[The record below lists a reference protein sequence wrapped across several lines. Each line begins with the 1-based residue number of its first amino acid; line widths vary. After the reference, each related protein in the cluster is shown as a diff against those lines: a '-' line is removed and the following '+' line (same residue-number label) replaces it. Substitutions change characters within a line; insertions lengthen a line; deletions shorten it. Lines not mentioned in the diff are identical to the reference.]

1 MKISV
6 VHVTRFD
13 YSADVVEGVMEVRL
27 GPLSDSTQR
36 WDRFTLTVTPTGSVR
51 QFVDG
56 FGNRTHL
63 VTVGK
68 AHRTLEVVTRSELST
83 TLENPFATTAKP
95 PRALSPSEQV
105 DFLSPSPMVPALPE
119 FVEIVLSQQWS
130 DAEAMFDRVRALSR
144 WVHETFTYQRNVTT
158 VGTTVAEVMRLR
170 TGVCQDFAHVL
181 IGLCRAA
188 GVPARYV
195 SGYTVADQPEDETG
209 RREQAS
215 HAWVEAY
222 TSTHGWRGLDAT
234 NDVVVGDGHVKIAI
248 GRDYADVSP
257 TRGSFRG
264 TAAQRLAVT
273 VEAYRVDCLMS
284 KGANCPY
291 CANCTRARNPQRR

>member
-1 MKISV
+1 MKIRL

-27 GPLSDSTQR
+27 GPLTDATQR
-36 WDRFTLTVTPTGSVR
+36 WDRFTLGVSPSGSVR

-68 AHRTLEVVTRSELST
+68 PHRTLEVVTRSELST
-83 TLENPFATTAKP
+83 TLENPFAP
-95 PRALSPSEQV
+95 PGKAPRPLSPSEQI
-105 DFLSPSPMVPALPE
+105 DYLSPSPLVPALRE
-119 FVEIVLSQQWS
+119 FREMVAAHGWRTE
-130 DAEAMFDRVRALSR
+130 EPTFERVRTLSR
-144 WVHETFTYQRNVTT
+144 LVHESFTYQRNVTT

-170 TGVCQDFAHVL
+170 SGVCQDFAHVL

-195 SGYTVADQPEDETG
+195 SGYTVADLPEGDGG

-222 TSTHGWRGLDAT
+222 TTTHGWRGLDAT
-234 NDVVVGDGHVKIAI
+234 NDVVVGDAHVKIAI

-264 TAAQRLAVT
+264 NAAQRLGVT
-273 VEAYRVDCLMS
+273 VEAYRVD
-284 KGANCPY
+284 
-291 CANCTRARNPQRR
+291 

>member
-1 MKISV
+1 MKIRL

-13 YSADVVEGVMEVRL
+13 YSDDVMEGVMEVRL

-36 WDRFTLTVTPTGSVR
+36 WDRFNLSVTPTGSVR
-51 QFVDG
+51 PYTDG

-68 AHRTLEVVTRSELST
+68 VHRTLEVTTRSELST
-83 TLENPFATTAKP
+83 SLENPFIPMEKP
-95 PRALSPSEQV
+95 PRALTPSESV
-105 DFLSPSPMVPALPE
+105 DFLSPSPMVPALEE
-119 FVEIVLSQQWS
+119 FVELAAPVQWTES
-130 DAEAMFDRVRALSR
+130 GDTFEGVRALSR
-144 WVHETFTYQRNVTT
+144 LVHESFSYQRNVTT
-158 VGTTVAEVMRLR
+158 VATTVAEVMRLR

-195 SGYTVADQPEDETG
+195 SGYTVADLPDGESA

-215 HAWVEAY
+215 HAWVEAF
-222 TSTHGWRGLDAT
+222 TPTHGWRGFDAT
-234 NDVVVGDGHVKIAI
+234 NDVVVGDAHVKIAV

-264 TAAQRLAVT
+264 SATQKLGVM
-273 VEAYRVDCLMS
+273 VEAYRVD
-284 KGANCPY
+284 
-291 CANCTRARNPQRR
+291 

>member
-1 MKISV
+1 MKIRL

-27 GPLSDSTQR
+27 GPLSDATQR
-36 WDRFTLTVTPTGSVR
+36 WDRFQLSVTPSGSVR

-68 AHRTLEVVTRSELST
+68 PHRMLEVTTRSELST
-83 TLENPFATTAKP
+83 TLENPFAP
-95 PRALSPSEQV
+95 PGKTPRPLSPSEQI
-105 DFLSPSPMVPALPE
+105 DFLSPSPLVPALGA
-119 FVEIVLSQQWS
+119 FRDMLAAQGWS
-130 DAEAMFDRVRALSR
+130 DEEPTFERVRGLSR
-144 WVHETFTYQRNVTT
+144 LVHDTFTYQRDVTN
-158 VGTTVAEVMRLR
+158 VGTTVGEVLRLR

-195 SGYTVADQPEDETG
+195 SGYTVADLSKGGAGE
-209 RREQAS
+209 REQAS

-222 TSTHGWRGLDAT
+222 TSTHGWRGFDAT
-234 NDVVVGDGHVKIAI
+234 NDVVVSDAHVKIAI

-264 TAAQRLAVT
+264 NAAQRLGVT
-273 VEAYRVDCLMS
+273 VEVNRVD
-284 KGANCPY
+284 
-291 CANCTRARNPQRR
+291 

>member
-1 MKISV
+1 VRIRL

-27 GPLSDSTQR
+27 GPLTDATQR
-36 WDRFTLTVTPTGSVR
+36 WDRFQLSVSPSGSVR

-68 AHRTLEVVTRSELST
+68 PHRTLEVTTRSELST
-83 TLENPFATTAKP
+83 TLENPFAPPGKS
-95 PRALSPSEQV
+95 PRALSPSEEI
-105 DFLSPSPMVPALPE
+105 DFLSPSPLVPALPE
-119 FVEIVLSQQWS
+119 FR
-130 DAEAMFDRVRALSR
+130 AMLAAQGWVDRESTFERVRTLSKV
-144 WVHETFTYQRNVTT
+144 VHETFTYQRDVTNVSTT
-158 VGTTVAEVMRLR
+158 VGEVMRLR

-195 SGYTVADQPEDETG
+195 SGYTVADLPPGGQG

-222 TSTHGWRGLDAT
+222 TTTHGWRGLDAT
-234 NDVVVGDGHVKIAI
+234 NDVVVGEAHVKIAI

-264 TAAQRLAVT
+264 NAAQRLGVT
-273 VEAYRVDCLMS
+273 VEAYRAD
-284 KGANCPY
+284 
-291 CANCTRARNPQRR
+291 

>member
-1 MKISV
+1 MRIRLE
-6 VHVTRFD
+6 HVTRFD

-27 GPLSDSTQR
+27 GPLSDATQR
-36 WDRFTLTVTPTGSVR
+36 WDRFALQVTPTGSVR
-51 QFVDG
+51 PYTDG

-68 AHRTLEVVTRSELST
+68 VHNMLEVVTRSELST
-83 TLENPFATTAKP
+83 TLENPFVPPSKP
-95 PRALSPSEQV
+95 PRALSPAELV
-105 DFLSPSPMVPALPE
+105 DFLSPSPMVPLLDE
-119 FVEIVLSQQWS
+119 FRDLAGAHRWK
-130 DAEAMFDRVRALSR
+130 DADDTFEGVRGLSR
-144 WVHETFTYQRNVTT
+144 LVHETFSYQRNVTT
-158 VGTTVAEVMRLR
+158 VATKVDEVMRMR

-195 SGYTVADQPEDETG
+195 SGYTVADLPGEGGEK
-209 RREQAS
+209 REQAS

-222 TSTHGWRGLDAT
+222 TPTHGWRGLDAT
-234 NDVVVGDGHVKIAI
+234 NDVVVGDAHVKVAV

-264 TAAQRLAVT
+264 NAAQRLRVT
-273 VEAYRVDCLMS
+273 VEAYRME
-284 KGANCPY
+284 
-291 CANCTRARNPQRR
+291 

>member
-1 MKISV
+1 MRIRL

-27 GPLSDSTQR
+27 GPLSDATQR
-36 WDRFTLTVTPTGSVR
+36 WDRFNLTVTPTGSVR
-51 QFVDG
+51 PYTDG

-68 AHRTLEVVTRSELST
+68 VHSVLEVVTRSELST
-83 TLENPFATTAKP
+83 TLENPFALPAKP
-95 PRALSPSEQV
+95 PRALSPSELV

-119 FVEIVLSQQWS
+119 FIEL
-130 DAEAMFDRVRALSR
+130 AEPQRAANPEQTFEVARALSR
-144 WVHETFTYQRNVTT
+144 LVHETFAYQRNVTT
-158 VGTTVAEVMRLR
+158 VTTTVAEVMRLR

-181 IGLCRAA
+181 IGLCRAV

-195 SGYTVADQPEDETG
+195 SGYTVAEMPEGDEAPRT
-209 RREQAS
+209 QAS

-222 TSTHGWRGLDAT
+222 TPTHGWRGFDAT
-234 NDVVVGDGHVKIAI
+234 NDVVVGDAHVKIAV
-248 GRDYADVSP
+248 GRDYGDVSP

-264 TAAQRLAVT
+264 NAAQRLGVT
-273 VEAYRVDCLMS
+273 VEAYRVD
-284 KGANCPY
+284 
-291 CANCTRARNPQRR
+291 

>member
-1 MKISV
+1 M
-6 VHVTRFD
+6 HVTRFD

-36 WDRFTLTVTPTGSVR
+36 WDRFALTVSPTGSVR
-51 QFVDG
+51 PYTDG

-68 AHRTLEVVTRSELST
+68 VHSMLEVVTRSELST
-83 TLENPFATTAKP
+83 TLENPFTLPSKP
-95 PRALSPSEQV
+95 PRALSPSEMV

-119 FVEIVLSQQWS
+119 FAAL
-130 DAEAMFDRVRALSR
+130 AEPHRPTNGEETFEAVRALSR
-144 WVHETFTYQRNVTT
+144 LVHETFAYQRNVTT
-158 VGTTVAEVMRLR
+158 VATTVDEVMRLR
-170 TGVCQDFAHVL
+170 SGVCQDFAHVL
-181 IGLCRAA
+181 IGLCRAV

-195 SGYTVADQPEDETG
+195 SGYTVAEMPDGTAPP
-209 RREQAS
+209 REQAS

-222 TSTHGWRGLDAT
+222 TPTHGWRGLDAT
-234 NDVVVGDGHVKIAI
+234 NDVVVSDGHVKIAV

-264 TAAQRLAVT
+264 NAAQRLGVT
-273 VEAYRVDCLMS
+273 VEAYRVD
-284 KGANCPY
+284 
-291 CANCTRARNPQRR
+291 

>member
-1 MKISV
+1 MKIRL

-27 GPLSDSTQR
+27 GPLTDATQR
-36 WDRFTLTVTPTGSVR
+36 WDRFTLTVSPSGSVR

-68 AHRTLEVVTRSELST
+68 PHRILEVVTRSELST
-83 TLENPFATTAKP
+83 TLENPFAPPAKA
-95 PRALSPSEQV
+95 PRALSPSEEI
-105 DFLSPSPMVPALPE
+105 DYLSPSPLVPALPVFHDLVTAQGWDGE
-119 FVEIVLSQQWS
+119 PPT
-130 DAEAMFDRVRALSR
+130 FDRVRALSR
-144 WVHETFTYQRNVTT
+144 LVHESFTYQRNVTT

-170 TGVCQDFAHVL
+170 SGVCQDFAHVL

-195 SGYTVADQPEDETG
+195 SGYTVADLPDSETG

-215 HAWVEAY
+215 HAWVEAF
-222 TSTHGWRGLDAT
+222 TASHGWRGLDAT
-234 NDVVVGDGHVKIAI
+234 NDVVVGDAHVKVAI

-264 TAAQRLAVT
+264 NAAQRLGVT
-273 VEAYRVDCLMS
+273 VEAYRLE
-284 KGANCPY
+284 
-291 CANCTRARNPQRR
+291 

>member
-1 MKISV
+1 V
-6 VHVTRFD
+6 RVRLVHVTRFD

-27 GPLSDSTQR
+27 GPFSDSTQR
-36 WDRFTLTVTPTGSVR
+36 WDRFHIAVTPTGSVR
-51 QFVDG
+51 QYVDG

-68 AHRTLEVVTRSELST
+68 PHRTLEVVTRSELST
-83 TLENPFATTAKP
+83 TLENPIAAPAKP
-95 PRALSPSEQV
+95 PRPLLPSDQI
-105 DFLSPSPMVPALPE
+105 DFLAPSLLVPALPE
-119 FVEIVLSQQWS
+119 FAALLADGFAG
-130 DAEAMFDRVRALSR
+130 DATSFDGVRALSR
-144 WVHETFTYQRNVTT
+144 LVHERFMYERNVTT
-158 VGTTVAEVMRLR
+158 VATTVAEVMHLR

-195 SGYTVADQPEDETG
+195 SGYTVSDLPPGDTPPRA
-209 RREQAS
+209 QAS

-222 TSTHGWRGLDAT
+222 TPTHGWRGFDAT
-234 NDVVVGDGHVKIAI
+234 NDVVVGDAHVKVAV

-264 TAAQRLAVT
+264 HAEQQLGVV
-273 VEAYRVDCLMS
+273 VEAYRID
-284 KGANCPY
+284 
-291 CANCTRARNPQRR
+291 

>member
-1 MKISV
+1 MRIRL

-27 GPLSDSTQR
+27 GPMSDATQR
-36 WDRFTLTVTPTGSVR
+36 WDRFSLTVTPTGSVR
-51 QFVDG
+51 PYTDG

-68 AHRTLEVVTRSELST
+68 VHNSLEVVTRSELST
-83 TLENPFATTAKP
+83 TLENPFALPTKP
-95 PRALSPSEQV
+95 PRPLSPAELV
-105 DFLSPSPMVPALPE
+105 DFLSPSPMVPSLPE
-119 FVEIVLSQQWS
+119 F
-130 DAEAMFDRVRALSR
+130 AELAAPVRWTDPNATFDGVRALSR
-144 WVHETFTYQRNVTT
+144 LVHQTFAYQRNVTT
-158 VGTTVAEVMRLR
+158 VATTVDEVMRMR

-181 IGLCRAA
+181 IGLCRAV

-195 SGYTVADQPEDETG
+195 SGYTVADVPDEEG
-209 RREQAS
+209 AKREQAS

-222 TSTHGWRGLDAT
+222 TPTHGWRGLDAT
-234 NDVVVGDGHVKIAI
+234 NDVVVGEGHVKIAV

-264 TAAQRLAVT
+264 NAAQRLGVT
-273 VEAYRVDCLMS
+273 VEAYRAD
-284 KGANCPY
+284 
-291 CANCTRARNPQRR
+291 

>member
-1 MKISV
+1 MRIRL

-13 YSADVVEGVMEVRL
+13 YSAEVVEGVMEVRL

-36 WDRFTLTVTPTGSVR
+36 WDRFTLSVTPTGSVR
-51 QFVDG
+51 PYTDG

-68 AHRTLEVVTRSELST
+68 VHSMLEVVTRSELST
-83 TLENPFATTAKP
+83 TLENPFALPSKA
-95 PRALSPSEQV
+95 PRALSPSELV

-119 FVEIVLSQQWS
+119 FVAMAEPHRPPTPEATF
-130 DAEAMFDRVRALSR
+130 DAARALSR
-144 WVHETFTYQRNVTT
+144 LVHETFAYQRNVTT
-158 VGTTVAEVMRLR
+158 VATKVDEVMRLR
-170 TGVCQDFAHVL
+170 SGVCQDFAHVL
-181 IGLCRAA
+181 IGLCRAV

-195 SGYTVADQPEDETG
+195 SGYTVAELPAGDDESRT
-209 RREQAS
+209 QAS

-222 TSTHGWRGLDAT
+222 TPTHGWRGLDAT
-234 NDVVVGDGHVKIAI
+234 NDVVVGDQHVKVAV

-264 TAAQRLAVT
+264 NAAQRLGVT
-273 VEAYRVDCLMS
+273 VEAYRVD
-284 KGANCPY
+284 
-291 CANCTRARNPQRR
+291 

>member
-1 MKISV
+1 VKIRL

-13 YSADVVEGVMEVRL
+13 YSAEVVEGVMEVRL
-27 GPLSDSTQR
+27 GPLSDGTQR
-36 WDRFTLTVTPTGSVR
+36 WDRFSLSVTPTGSVR
-51 QFVDG
+51 QYVDG

-63 VTVGK
+63 VTVGR

-83 TLENPFATTAKP
+83 TLENPFVLPSKP
-95 PRALSPSEQV
+95 PRPLSPSEQV
-105 DFLSPSPMVPALPE
+105 DFLSPSPLVPALPE
-119 FVEIVLSQQWS
+119 FAELAASQRWD
-130 DAEAMFDRVRALSR
+130 DADATFEGVRALSR
-144 WVHETFTYQRNVTT
+144 QVHETFAYQRHVTT

-195 SGYTVADQPEDETG
+195 SGYTVADLPDGEAA

-222 TSTHGWRGLDAT
+222 TPTHGWRGLDAT
-234 NDVVVGDGHVKIAI
+234 NDVVVGDAHVKIAI

-264 TAAQRLAVT
+264 NAAQRLGVT
-273 VEAYRVDCLMS
+273 VEAYRAD
-284 KGANCPY
+284 
-291 CANCTRARNPQRR
+291 

>member
-1 MKISV
+1 MRV
-6 VHVTRFD
+6 RLVHVTRFD

-27 GPLSDSTQR
+27 GPFSDSTQR
-36 WDRFTLTVTPTGSVR
+36 WDRFHLAVTPTGSVR
-51 QFVDG
+51 QYVDG

-68 AHRTLEVVTRSELST
+68 PHRTLEVVTRSELST
-83 TLENPFATTAKP
+83 TLENPIAP
-95 PRALSPSEQV
+95 PPKAPRPLLPSDAI
-105 DFLSPSPMVPALPE
+105 DFLSPSPLVPALPE
-119 FVEIVLSQQWS
+119 FGELL
-130 DAEAMFDRVRALSR
+130 AEGGVAGDPTSFEGVSALSR
-144 WVHETFTYQRNVTT
+144 LVHDGFTYERNVTT
-158 VGTTVAEVMRLR
+158 VGTTVGEVMRLR

-195 SGYTVADQPEDETG
+195 SGYTVSAPTTDNEPQ
-209 RREQAS
+209 REQAS

-222 TSTHGWRGLDAT
+222 TPTHGWRGFDAT
-234 NDVVVGDGHVKIAI
+234 NAVVVGDAHVKVAV

-264 TAAQRLAVT
+264 HAEQQLGVR
-273 VEAYRVDCLMS
+273 VEAYRID
-284 KGANCPY
+284 
-291 CANCTRARNPQRR
+291 